1 MKASQFTDAQKAFII
16 KQGEDGTPV
25 AEICRKAGI
34 SQATYFN
41 WKKKYAGLM
50 PSEMRRLRELEQEN
64 ARLKKIVA
72 DLSLDKEMLQDVIK
86 RKL

>member
-1 MKASQFTDAQKAFII
+1 MKASKFTDAQKAFVI
-16 KQGEDGTPV
+16 KQGEEGTPV
-25 AEICRKAGI
+25 AEICRKVGI

-50 PSEMRRLRELEQEN
+50 PSEMRRMRELEDEN
-64 ARLKKIVA
+64 GRLKKIVA
-72 DLSLDKEMLQDVIK
+72 DLTLDREMLQDVIR

>member
-16 KQGEDGTPV
+16 RQGEDGTPV
-25 AEICRKAGI
+25 AEISRKAGT

-50 PSEMRRLRELEQEN
+50 PSEMRRLRELEQES